1 MSSALSAD
9 QDRRWPHIAAL
20 LARAGGQIMLGRIA
34 PIEGA
39 AVAVDE
45 QALIA
50 TLVRREGESVN
61 ALLQRLEDAIGA
73 ALHQGVITNEVNGGQ
88 FRLARPRTRKKR

>member
-1 MSSALSAD
+1 MSSAD
-9 QDRRWPHIAAL
+9 QDSRWPHIAAL
-20 LARAGGQIMLGRIA
+20 LARTGGQIMLGRVA

-39 AVAVDE
+39 AIAVDE

-50 TLVRREGESVN
+50 TLVRRDGESVN
-61 ALLQRLEDAIGA
+61 ELLLRLESAIGA
-73 ALHQGVITNEVNGGQ
+73 ALHQGVVTNEVNDGQ

>member
-1 MSSALSAD
+1 MSSAD
-9 QDRRWPHIAAL
+9 HNNRWPHIATL
-20 LARAGGQIMLGRIA
+20 LARAGGHIMLGRVA

-50 TLVRREGESVN
+50 TLVRRDEESVDD
-61 ALLQRLEDAIGA
+61 LLRRLDDAIGA
-73 ALHQGVITNEVNGGQ
+73 ALQQGIVTNEINGGR
-88 FRLARPRTRKKR
+88 FALARPRTRKKR